1 MANSWLTAPQAA
13 KLLGVAPFSLHRM
26 ARRGELR
33 FLRLGRL
40 WLFER
45 REIARLK
52 RKRKHLART
61 RRKQDHLGVP
71 SPGPA
76 DGCLSTSSPAGLR

>member
-1 MANSWLTAPQAA
+1 MANTFLTAPQAA
-13 KLLGVAPFSLHRM
+13 RELGLAPYSLHRL

-33 FLRLGRL
+33 FQRLGRL

-52 RKRKHLART
+52 RMRMREHGSE
-61 RRKQDHLGVP
+61 RRRG
-71 SPGPA
+71 
-76 DGCLSTSSPAGLR
+76 

>member
-1 MANSWLTAPQAA
+1 MANTWLTAPQAA
-13 KLLGVAPFSLHRM
+13 KELGLAAYSLHRM

-33 FLRLGRL
+33 FQRLGRL

-52 RKRKHLART
+52 RRRMREHGSKR
-61 RRKQDHLGVP
+61 RRG
-71 SPGPA
+71 
-76 DGCLSTSSPAGLR
+76 

>member
-1 MANSWLTAPQAA
+1 MSNRWLTAPQAA
-13 KLLGVAPFSLHRM
+13 REAGLAPYSLHRM

-33 FLRLGRL
+33 FMRLGRL

-52 RKRKHLART
+52 RMRMREHGSE
-61 RRKQDHLGVP
+61 RRRG
-71 SPGPA
+71 
-76 DGCLSTSSPAGLR
+76 